1 MNQSSSLLLPIITAE
16 ERSVRDRALDAVCQ
30 SLSIEQLLFECEV
43 LDQFRRHSE
52 NLYQRVR
59 ALFFLYAIHRF
70 HLPIRLSASGRES
83 GRISPAAY
91 SQMLNRRYPEAIDLF
106 LAQQATDGP
115 SVTLSSAL
123 GEACHRLA
131 FQTLADQV
139 RRSVRTVRGN
149 QWMFRT
155 GHPAD
160 VPLTLRREL
169 LQISSVTDT
178 YPVLREQIGRAHV

>member
-70 HLPIRLSASGRES
+70 HLPIRLSASGRERDRKS
-83 GRISPAAY
+83 TR
-91 SQMLNRRYPEAIDLF
+91 LN
-106 LAQQATDGP
+106 
-115 SVTLSSAL
+115 SS
-123 GEACHRLA
+123 H
-131 FQTLADQV
+131 T
-139 RRSVRTVRGN
+139 
-149 QWMFRT
+149 
-155 GHPAD
+155 
-160 VPLTLRREL
+160 
-169 LQISSVTDT
+169 
-178 YPVLREQIGRAHV
+178 